1 MKSLVVLAFALV
13 AAAAFGQDSK
23 QVALDSI
30 SAESIHEDIRFLAD
44 DKFKGRYARSPEAIE
59 AAKWIAVEFE
69 KAGLTPVAG
78 GDGFFHAIGDVELA
92 PNVVGIRKG
101 SGSRVILIT
110 AHYDHLKPLP
120 STEHPMSRE
129 GRTIFAGAD
138 DNASGVAGVLAVA
151 RAMQQ
156 AELRL
161 DASVVFVAF
170 SAEELGL
177 RGARFLAGKPPVALS
192 SIDALLNMDMISRGE
207 PDLIFIDGPTY
218 AAELKSRLDAA
229 NQQLTQEIVGHTLR
243 TQFDKHP
250 DWLMRSDQGPFIR
263 RRVPC
268 VLFSVEDHADYHQ
281 VTDTPDRV
289 MPELAQRVARLVL
302 ATAVDLSI
310 NPPQPVQAPQTQPT
324 TGPSTIQPIR

>member
-1 MKSLVVLAFALV
+1 LAFALV
-13 AAAAFGQDSK
+13 ASAAFGQDSK

-59 AAKWIAVEFE
+59 AAKWIAGEFE

-170 SAEELGL
+170 SAEELAL

-192 SIDALLNMDMISRGE
+192 SIDALFNMDMISRGE

-229 NQQLTQEIVGHTLR
+229 NKQLTHAIDADINHNCAGFDPITLNHFCLTNGSDDDVRRPHQSRKILCSTVRDRDRCVSIIGSTAAIARGHHHRDRL
-243 TQFDKHP
+243 
-250 DWLMRSDQGPFIR
+250 
-263 RRVPC
+263 
-268 VLFSVEDHADYHQ
+268 ADD
-281 VTDTPDRV
+281 VATTDDDD
-289 MPELAQRVARLVL
+289 VL
-302 ATAVDLSI
+302 AGGL
-310 NPPQPVQAPQTQPT
+310 QAII
-324 TGPSTIQPIR
+324 G